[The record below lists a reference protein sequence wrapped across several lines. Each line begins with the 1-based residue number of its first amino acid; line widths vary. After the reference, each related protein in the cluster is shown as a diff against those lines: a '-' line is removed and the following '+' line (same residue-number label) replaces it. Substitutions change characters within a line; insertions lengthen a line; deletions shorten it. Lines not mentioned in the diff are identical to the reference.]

1 MTRSSHLAHLAC
13 GVAMAC
19 AAFAAEAQSK
29 TTPPEN
35 IQLQKQ
41 EIAKGDPARWYQED
55 ASSTA
60 QMRTLRKE
68 IGAALAEA
76 NIACK
81 KGPASERDACLKEAR
96 ATYQQDMANAPQ
108 ILAQSQK

>member
-1 MTRSSHLAHLAC
+1 MTALTRIGC
-13 GVAMAC
+13 GVLLAC
-19 AAFAAEAQSK
+19 AALVAQAQSK

-35 IQLQKQ
+35 IQLQRQ
-41 EIAKGDPARWYQED
+41 EIAKGDPSRWYQED
-55 ASSTA
+55 ATSTA

-108 ILAQSQK
+108 ILAQNQK

>member
-1 MTRSSHLAHLAC
+1 MIHFHRTVV
-13 GVAMAC
+13 GVMMAC
-19 AAFAAEAQSK
+19 AAMLAQAQSK

-41 EIAKGDPARWYQED
+41 EIAKGDPARWYQDD
-55 ASSTA
+55 ATTTE

-76 NIACK
+76 TVACK
-81 KGPASERDACLKEAR
+81 KGAASERAACMQDAR
-96 ATYQQDMANAPQ
+96 STYKQDMANAAQ
-108 ILAQSQK
+108 IRAEHHQQ

>member
-1 MTRSSHLAHLAC
+1 MTHFHRTVV
-13 GVAMAC
+13 GVMMAC
-19 AAFAAEAQSK
+19 AALAAQAQSK

-41 EIAKGDPARWYQED
+41 EIAKGDPSRWYQD
-55 ASSTA
+55 DGTA
-60 QMRTLRKE
+60 GEQLRTLRKE

-81 KGPASERDACLKEAR
+81 KGPASERDACMREAR
-96 ATYQQDMANAPQ
+96 STYKQDMANAAQ
-108 ILAQSQK
+108 IRAEHHQ

>member
-1 MTRSSHLAHLAC
+1 MTRLPRIAC
-13 GVAMAC
+13 GVMMAC
-19 AAFAAEAQSK
+19 AAFAAQAQSK

-55 ASSTA
+55 ATSTA

-81 KGPASERDACLKEAR
+81 KGPVSERDACMKEAR
-96 ATYQQDMANAPQ
+96 ATYQRDMANAPQ

>member
-1 MTRSSHLAHLAC
+1 MTHFHRTVV
-13 GVAMAC
+13 GVMMAC
-19 AAFAAEAQSK
+19 AALAAQAQSK

-41 EIAKGDPARWYQED
+41 EIAKGDPARWYQD
-55 ASSTA
+55 DGTA
-60 QMRTLRKE
+60 GEQLRTLRKE

-81 KGPASERDACLKEAR
+81 KGPASERDACMREAR
-96 ATYQQDMANAPQ
+96 STYKQDMANAAQ
-108 ILAQSQK
+108 IRAEHHQ